1 MSRDFS
7 HVRFISAGAGS
18 GKTYRLTVEL
28 ERALVHDGVRPSRV
42 IVRRAARTISDR
54 GSTLEARVCTLLT
67 KPGVFSTVRR
77 A

>member
-42 IVRRAARTISDR
+42 IGTTFTVKLPRQIPTALRKARTTETR
-54 GSTLEARVCTLLT
+54 PREPRPA
-67 KPGVFSTVRR
+67 
-77 A
+77 